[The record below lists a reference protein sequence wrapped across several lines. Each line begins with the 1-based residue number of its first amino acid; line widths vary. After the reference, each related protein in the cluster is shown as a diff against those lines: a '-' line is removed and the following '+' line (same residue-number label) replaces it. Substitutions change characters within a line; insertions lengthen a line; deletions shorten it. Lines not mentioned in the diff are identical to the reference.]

1 MDCKQTAIAIESALD
16 AGRTARPPEVAARHM
31 AGCASCRR
39 LWDEA
44 RAVEARLDAWAE
56 EAPPVPAGL
65 HRGIMAA
72 LAAAELPQ
80 RSAVRPRARFAARHL
95 GLAAAAL
102 LMIGF
107 GAHWLTL
114 DRVAAPRTNQ
124 PGGAAWAIPSFSLES
139 LDFNPADLFI
149 QPKQDLKELAGDIL
163 AATGGLI
170 QMAEP
175 APADTRTHPTPTPYG
190 KSVL

>member
-1 MDCKQTAIAIESALD
+1 MDCKQTALAIESALD
-16 AGRTARPPEVAARHM
+16 AGRTERPPEVAARHL
-31 AGCASCRR
+31 AGCANCRR

-44 RAVEARLDAWAE
+44 RAVEAGLDTWRE
-56 EAPPVPAGL
+56 DEPPVPAGL

-72 LAAAELPQ
+72 LAVAEPP
-80 RSAVRPRARFAARHL
+80 RRAAVRPRPRLAARHL

-107 GAHWLTL
+107 GAHWLAVE
-114 DRVAAPRTNQ
+114 RIGAPRSAQ
-124 PGGAAWAIPSFSLES
+124 MGAAWSIPSFSLES
-139 LDFNPADLFI
+139 LDFNPADLFR
-149 QPKQDLKELAGDIL
+149 QPKQDFKELAGEIL

-170 QMAEP
+170 QMEEP
-175 APADTRTHPTPTPYG
+175 APADTLTHPTPTPYG